1 MKCLRCGDV
10 ELEVQ
15 TRGEGLDVVE
25 IDICPGCKG
34 LWLDPSELAGLDDN
48 FFVDIERIE
57 LVDVEP
63 NEQDAA
69 LRCPRCEGAPVL
81 SKVHPAGF
89 SRVVLDTCPACHG
102 FWLDRG
108 EIEKMKDVSDRR
120 LVADL
125 FDLDD

>member
-1 MKCLRCGDV
+1 V

-15 TRGEGLDVVE
+15 TRGEGLDVIE
-25 IDICPGCKG
+25 IDICPNCKG
-34 LWLDPSELAGLDDN
+34 LWLDASELTGLDDN
-48 FFVDIERIE
+48 FFIDIERIE
-57 LVDVEP
+57 LVDVAP
-63 NEQDAA
+63 TEQDA
-69 LRCPRCEGAPVL
+69 LLCCPRCDGAPIL

-89 SRVVLDTCPACHG
+89 SRVVLDTCSACHG

>member
-1 MKCLRCGDV
+1 MNCLRCGDV

-15 TRGEGLDVVE
+15 TRGEGVNVIE
-25 IDICPGCKG
+25 IDVCPRCKG
-34 LWLDPSELAGLDDN
+34 VWLDASELAGLDDN

-63 NEQDAA
+63 TEQDRA
-69 LRCPRCEGAPVL
+69 LSCPRCEGSPVL

-89 SRVVLDTCPACHG
+89 PRVVLDTCPGCHG

-120 LVADL
+120 LVAGL